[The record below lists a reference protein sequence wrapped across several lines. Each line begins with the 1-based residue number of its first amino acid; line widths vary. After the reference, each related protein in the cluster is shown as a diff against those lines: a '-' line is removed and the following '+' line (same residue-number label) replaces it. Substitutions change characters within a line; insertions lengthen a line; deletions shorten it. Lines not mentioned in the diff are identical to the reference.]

1 MTYSGISSNKFQSNM
16 KSSRKT
22 KMTFSNAYVN
32 SKIDIYGDK
41 RKKSNIEFSDLYKK
55 MYPDEENENKKATE
69 YMDLDELVDIE
80 LPNE

>member
-41 RKKSNIEFSDLYKK
+41 RKKSND
-55 MYPDEENENKKATE
+55 T
-69 YMDLDELVDIE
+69 
-80 LPNE
+80 